1 VNREILFYSDFP
13 FGYHNPE
20 AEEKM
25 ARFARRGYDVH
36 YVEQLGIRNPRPRD
50 MARIATR
57 AHTRR
62 SGLPSVPFDVVS
74 PKLLPPRGA
83 PLIDRINRRW
93 LARQLAACLHAPG
106 EAIFWIRFPTPELVP
121 FVERASRALV
131 VYEVVDDHERGPG
144 MNDRLRA
151 RFRLAEDRLLSVAGL
166 VFAWSEPIR
175 YRLARLHPNVVP
187 APTAVDVERFAAVVD
202 DEPAAP
208 PLAVYVGS
216 ADFRFDA
223 QLLAEVA
230 SALPEWRFILA
241 GPVERSVAA
250 RLEPTP
256 NVHIRGRVV
265 PSAVPGL
272 LARAAVCL
280 LPYRRSAASDWLFPI
295 KLVEYLAAG
304 RPIVA
309 TAIRAANEFADVV
322 SIADTPAEFAAAI
335 EQSAREDS
343 DAARQTR
350 VSRARPFSWDRRVDE
365 MEQAIQAALAR
376 GPVSPQPGSAAG
388 AARP

>member
-1 VNREILFYSDFP
+1 VSREILFYSDFP

-36 YVEQLGIRNPRPRD
+36 YVEQLGIRNPRPRY
-50 MARIATR
+50 MARIATK
-57 AHTRR
+57 ALTRR

-83 PLIDRINRRW
+83 PLIGRINRGW
-93 LARQLAACLHAPG
+93 LARQLAACLHAPA

-121 FVERASRALV
+121 FVERVSPALV

-144 MNDRLRA
+144 MNNRLRG

-175 YRLARLHPNVVP
+175 YRLAGLHPNVVP
-187 APTAVDVERFAAVVD
+187 ATTAVDVQRFAAVVD

-280 LPYRRSAASDWLFPI
+280 LPYRRSAASDSLFPI

>member
-1 VNREILFYSDFP
+1 MSREILFYSDFP

-36 YVEQLGIRNPRPRD
+36 YVEQLGIRNPRPRY
-50 MARIATR
+50 MARIATK
-57 AHTRR
+57 AHSRR
-62 SGLPSVPFDVVS
+62 SAPPSVPFDVVS

-83 PLIDRINRRW
+83 PLIGRINRRW

-121 FVERASRALV
+121 FVERASPALV

-144 MNDRLRA
+144 MNNRLRG

-187 APTAVDVERFAAVVD
+187 APTAVDVQRFAAVVD

-208 PLAVYVGS
+208 PVAVYAGS
-216 ADFRFDA
+216 ADFRFDR

-250 RLEPTP
+250 RLEPLP
-256 NVHIRGRVV
+256 NVHLYGCVAQ
-265 PSAVPGL
+265 SAVPGL

-280 LPYRRSAASDWLFPI
+280 LPYRRSGVSDSLFPI

-304 RPIVA
+304 RPVVS

-322 SIADTPAEFAAAI
+322 SIADTPAEFAAVI

-343 DAARQTR
+343 DTARQTR
-350 VSRARPFSWDRRVDE
+350 VTRARPFSWDRRIDD
-365 MEQAIQAALAR
+365 MEEAIQAALA
-376 GPVSPQPGSAAG
+376 
-388 AARP
+388 ARPLRRRPA